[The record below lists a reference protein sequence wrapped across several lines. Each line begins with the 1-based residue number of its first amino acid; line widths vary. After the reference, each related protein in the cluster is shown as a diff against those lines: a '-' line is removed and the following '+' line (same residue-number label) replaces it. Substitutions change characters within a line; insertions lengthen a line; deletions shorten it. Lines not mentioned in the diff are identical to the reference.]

1 MITAND
7 MKKIAVKNRKE
18 LEQEFLQKQL
28 KTIETINSFI
38 LKKAEEGE
46 NRVNF
51 DTDDDNK
58 IVQNIAFELKKAIQ
72 EKNYIYQ
79 SFVQRGFKFT
89 IDANPSITGT
99 LIRISWR

>member
-28 KTIETINSFI
+28 KTINSFI

-51 DTDDDNK
+51 DTEDDNK
-58 IVQNIAFELKKAIQ
+58 IFQNIAFELKKAMQ

>member
-28 KTIETINSFI
+28 KTINSFI

-58 IVQNIAFELKKAIQ
+58 IFQNIAFELKKAIQ

>member
-51 DTDDDNK
+51 DTEDDNK
-58 IVQNIAFELKKAIQ
+58 IFQNIAFELKKAMQ

-99 LIRISWR
+99 LIRIAWR